1 MGDTDDDEFW
11 AEKLRQPEPIARALI
26 RHYEDKASML
36 PEGSLKRRLQDLADG
51 HKRDLSRPAKEN
63 EGHGRDER

>member
-1 MGDTDDDEFW
+1 
-11 AEKLRQPEPIARALI
+11 
-26 RHYEDKASML
+26 ML